1 MKVSVSGPPGVGKST
16 LGQYLAENYG
26 LTSQDLD
33 ELVESRAGK
42 TVKKIFQEEGET
54 GFRRLESDTLEQL
67 DSTADVITLGGGALT
82 TTSTR
87 QAARRRGLV
96 LGLEAP
102 IDTIRKRLEVSDIE
116 RPLLTHPGAL
126 DTLLSERKD
135 SYASVDLSLDADES
149 TDRIAKRIIEAAMNI
164 HMVHARV
171 GDRESRVLIGQ
182 NIPLA
187 VRGAVLHGQPKRP
200 LVAIT
205 DANVPREF
213 IDGIIDPIR
222 EHIKVHEIVSPG
234 GESAKSWSFLGTA
247 LESSIEA
254 GCGRQSTVVSIGGGA
269 TCDLGGL
276 LAALL
281 GRGAGL
287 VMVPTTVVSQV
298 DASVGGKTA
307 VNMSQ
312 GRNLVGTFY
321 PATDVIVDISAL
333 ESLPKEEYISGLA
346 EVMKIGIISDPELF
360 DAVREE
366 PTLTPKIVAQA
377 IAHKAAIV
385 RADPFE
391 HGDRKL
397 LNLGHT
403 LGHALE
409 SASQFQMKHGDAVAI
424 GTAAIARLSAK
435 RGWTSEEVRDQI
447 ISGLSE
453 VGLPTEAPKQLLDDC
468 KQYIGQDKKSDQQ
481 HVDLIIVRKLGKT
494 AVMRLQLNSIVDEL
508 IHFGGL
514 K

>member
-1 MKVSVSGPPGVGKST
+1 MSVSGPPGVGKST
-16 LGQYLAENYG
+16 LGKYLAENHG
-26 LTSQDLD
+26 LNSQDLD
-33 ELVESRAGK
+33 QLVESHAGRK
-42 TVKKIFQEEGET
+42 IEEIFQHDGEQV
-54 GFRRLESDTLEQL
+54 FRKFEADTLESL
-67 DSTADVITLGGGALT
+67 DASTDVLTLGGGALT
-82 TTSTR
+82 TTITR
-87 QAARRRGLV
+87 RAARKRGLV
-96 LGLEAP
+96 MGLEAP
-102 IDTIRKRLEVSDIE
+102 IETIRQRLETSNSE
-116 RPLLTHPGAL
+116 RPLLADSDSLGA
-126 DTLLSERKD
+126 LLSERKD
-135 SYASVDLSLDADES
+135 SYASVDIALDAVEPM
-149 TDRIAKRIIEAAMNI
+149 DRIAQRVIDAATNT

-171 GDRESRVLIGQ
+171 GDRESRVLIGR

-187 VRGAVLHGQPKRP
+187 VRGAVLHGQPKRTIAA
-200 LVAIT
+200 VT
-205 DANVPREF
+205 DANVPRDF
-213 IDGIIDPIR
+213 IDQILEPIR
-222 EHIKVHEIVSPG
+222 EHLEIHEIITPG
-234 GESAKSWSFLGTA
+234 GEETKSWSFLGDA
-247 LESSIEA
+247 LESAIEA

-269 TCDLGGL
+269 TCDFGGL

-312 GRNLVGTFY
+312 GRNLVGAFY
-321 PATDVIVDISAL
+321 PATDVIVDTDAL

-346 EVMKIGIISDPELF
+346 EVMKIGIISDPDLF
-360 DAVREE
+360 EAVRKN
-366 PTLTPKIVAQA
+366 PTLSPTIVAKA

-385 RADPFE
+385 ASDPFE
-391 HGDRKL
+391 NGDRKL

-409 SASQFQMKHGDAVAI
+409 SASKFQMKHGDAVAL
-424 GTAAIARLSAK
+424 GTAAIARLSAAK
-435 RGWTSEEVRDQI
+435 GWTSEAVRDQI
-447 ISGLSE
+447 LSGLSE
-453 VGLPTEAPKQLLDDC
+453 VGLPIEAPKQLLNDC
-468 KQYIGQDKKSDQQ
+468 KQFIGQDKKSDRQ